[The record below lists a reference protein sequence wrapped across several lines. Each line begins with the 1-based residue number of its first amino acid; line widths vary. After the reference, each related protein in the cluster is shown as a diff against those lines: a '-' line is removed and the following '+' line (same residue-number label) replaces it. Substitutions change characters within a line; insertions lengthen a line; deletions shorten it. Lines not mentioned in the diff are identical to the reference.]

1 MPASSWRR
9 PTIAAPRRIST
20 ALFALTLYWTAAAQ
34 SANEPAIPDLHWKL
48 TLGEYA
54 YSGYAGTD
62 ANLRWRAN
70 DTSAWLGVYTDQA
83 FGTQARGGA
92 DTSVNLGQ
100 YVQLQPSFQLASRG
114 FVGGSVNVQMGG
126 PWYAVVGLGR
136 TDARPYFNLNFDPND
151 AVTLGVG
158 HQSDTS
164 ASYTVFVV
172 ADNRFHTQ
180 QRDWHAN
187 VKIPVGNT
195 HGTFDLLRKSGLSDV
210 GYIKAWGF
218 SANWD
223 WPGWFARVAYD
234 PYQNFSAQN
243 AWRLAGGVRF

>member
-1 MPASSWRR
+1 MR
-9 PTIAAPRRIST
+9 APSRLITT
-20 ALFALTLYWTAAAQ
+20 ALFVLTLCWDASCTAADDP
-34 SANEPAIPDLHWKL
+34 SPPDPHWKL

-54 YSGYAGTD
+54 YAGYSGTD
-62 ANLRWRAN
+62 VNLRWRAN
-70 DTSAWLGVYTDQA
+70 DTSAWLGIYTDQA
-83 FGTQARGGA
+83 FGAQARAGA
-92 DTSVNLGQ
+92 DTSISLGQ

-114 FVGGSVNVQMGG
+114 FAGGSLNVQVGG
-126 PWYAVVGLGR
+126 PWYAIAGLGR
-136 TDARPYFNLNFDPND
+136 TDTRPYFNLNFDPND

-158 HQSDTS
+158 HQSTNS

-187 VKIPVGNT
+187 IKLPVGNS
-195 HGTFDLLRKSGLSDV
+195 HGTFDVLRKSGLSDA

-223 WPGWFARVAYD
+223 WPRWFARIAYD

-243 AWRLAGGVRF
+243 AWRFAGGVRF